1 MATPLLICT
10 IILLPT
16 TGGSITIV
24 SYSILYQVLQRGILF
39 FATVL
44 CGVAGAT
51 STTPTLSKH
60 LGPFRLWK
68 LSLTFCSLIFT
79 IDIAKKRQPKALEWN
94 SEFGWQV
101 LEAKKYH
108 TILLPCY
115 LKMVHLHIHLYKK
128 CIWTIFISIQRIEY
142 HIYTPINMF

>member
-1 MATPLLICT
+1 MLISIHELTLTCKNSKK
-10 IILLPT
+10 IALNSREVGVLDQSSLPP
-16 TGGSITIV
+16 G
-24 SYSILYQVLQRGILF
+24 R
-39 FATVL
+39 
-44 CGVAGAT
+44 AGKD
-51 STTPTLSKH
+51 LSKH

-68 LSLTFCSLIFT
+68 LSVTFCSLIFT

>member
-1 MATPLLICT
+1 MLMLKSIFPPHFVIFYNN
-10 IILLPT
+10 
-16 TGGSITIV
+16 SWITIPGNLA
-24 SYSILYQVLQRGILF
+24 IWPELAIM
-39 FATVL
+39 
-44 CGVAGAT
+44 
-51 STTPTLSKH
+51 LSKH

-68 LSLTFCSLIFT
+68 LSVTFCSLIFT

-142 HIYTPINMF
+142 HIYIPVNMF

>member
-1 MATPLLICT
+1 MYNSISNKYSLIIHT
-10 IILLPT
+10 YSPVVSIIVASHRWWPTWLPREMVF
-16 TGGSITIV
+16 I
-24 SYSILYQVLQRGILF
+24 
-39 FATVL
+39 
-44 CGVAGAT
+44 
-51 STTPTLSKH
+51 LSKH

-142 HIYTPINMF
+142 HIYIPINMF

>member
-1 MATPLLICT
+1 MYFFSLALTYIKIWLI
-10 IILLPT
+10 IIWL
-16 TGGSITIV
+16 I
-24 SYSILYQVLQRGILF
+24 Q
-39 FATVL
+39 
-44 CGVAGAT
+44 
-51 STTPTLSKH
+51 LSKH

-142 HIYTPINMF
+142 HIYIHTNILESLFCFNLYTYLLNMTRFDNQISN

>member
-1 MATPLLICT
+1 MVTFFCRFPIKLLKLQYTNIVLRFFFFVKSEGGVIPDLPLIEC
-10 IILLPT
+10 I
-16 TGGSITIV
+16 
-24 SYSILYQVLQRGILF
+24 SYSVFQLDLDQE
-39 FATVL
+39 
-44 CGVAGAT
+44 
-51 STTPTLSKH
+51 